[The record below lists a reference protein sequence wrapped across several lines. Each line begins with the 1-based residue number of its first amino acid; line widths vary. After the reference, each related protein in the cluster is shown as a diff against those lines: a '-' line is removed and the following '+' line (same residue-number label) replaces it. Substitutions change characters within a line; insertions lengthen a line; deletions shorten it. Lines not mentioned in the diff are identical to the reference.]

1 MLTLSMSGKATRST
15 KSQETRT
22 HEGLDPHSWPELDH
36 AQRSKGDKESAGM
49 RTGPDAWI
57 KREGAPW
64 VEAVYV
70 EMGYNSCSEK
80 ASISTSAW
88 YESDKNAVGRDLES
102 YNLL

>member
-1 MLTLSMSGKATRST
+1 MKDWTHTAGLSLIMLRDQKEIKSLSV
-15 KSQETRT
+15 
-22 HEGLDPHSWPELDH
+22 
-36 AQRSKGDKESAGM
+36 GM

-80 ASISTSAW
+80 S
-88 YESDKNAVGRDLES
+88 
-102 YNLL
+102 